1 MKYFLINFYEKY
13 YFIILK
19 YFNCFFKISVKD
31 HVKIRSEFCSYCPVS
46 RSIYYEYWEK
56 MYYDNNLLLIA
67 SVALNTCSPGP
78 AAYNLATVNKKHKGI
93 NMNGK
98 DKKNIDIVKN
108 VPSVGTYDIKSSLV
122 F

>member
-1 MKYFLINFYEKY
+1 
-13 YFIILK
+13 
-19 YFNCFFKISVKD
+19 
-31 HVKIRSEFCSYCPVS
+31 
-46 RSIYYEYWEK
+46 
-56 MYYDNNLLLIA
+56 MYYNHNLILIA

-78 AAYNLATVNKKHKGI
+78 AAYNLEAVNKKPKGI

-98 DKKNIDIVKN
+98 DKRNMGIVKN